1 MLMDINKKT
10 GRRSCRR
17 ISALKAA
24 ASLPC
29 LVSVLLVTFIAASC
43 HHEEIPKRPEG
54 PVVARVGNAYLT
66 LAELKESIPA
76 EYADVITRD
85 QNVLYVRQWINT
97 EILYQEA
104 VRLGIDQEPIIKARL
119 DRMRKDLLSTELMS
133 RSASRAGIEIS
144 EQAIREYYESNREQF
159 VREYDVVRYEDIVV
173 PDVNVAFEIRRTVTH
188 ETFKSVAKT
197 HSKSPGLEEA
207 VPYVALDAIPPKL
220 RNAIMTTTTLPAI
233 IGPYGAEDG
242 FHVMRVTG
250 KYDKGTIASID
261 EVRDEIISRL
271 SSITQKGETERL
283 ISEIRAKSD
292 VEFNVDLIPGVG
304 AIAQDAVKQDS
315 VKQEPP
321 KAAAPASAAAAP
333 KPTPPPAPVVP
344 KPAPPKPTPAPVPAP
359 APAPAHTAPAEE

>member
-1 MLMDINKKT
+1 MDINKKT
-10 GRRSCRR
+10 GRRRR
-17 ISALKAA
+17 ISVPKAKA
-24 ASLPC
+24 VLSLSLPC
-29 LVSVLLVTFIAASC
+29 LVSALLITVITASC

-54 PVVARVGNAYLT
+54 PIVARVGNAYLT

-76 EYADVITRD
+76 EYTDVITRD

-133 RSASRAGIEIS
+133 RSASRAGIEIG

-159 VREYDVVRYEDIVV
+159 VREFDVVRYDDIVV
-173 PDVNVAFEIRRTVTH
+173 ADVNVAFEIRRTVTH
-188 ETFKSVAKT
+188 ETFKNVAKT
-197 HSKSPGLEEA
+197 HSKSPGVDEA

-220 RNAIMTTTTLPAI
+220 RNAIIATTALPAI

-242 FHVMRVTG
+242 FHVMRITG
-250 KYDKGTIASID
+250 KFNKGTIASID
-261 EVRDEIISRL
+261 EVRDEIVSRL

-304 AIAQDAVKQDS
+304 AVAQDAPKQDS

-321 KAAAPASAAAAP
+321 KPTTPAAAAAAAAAP
-333 KPTPPPAPVVP
+333 KPT
-344 KPAPPKPTPAPVPAP
+344 TPAPAAPKPVPPRPAP
-359 APAPAHTAPAEE
+359 APAPVHTPSAEE